1 MKLFPY
7 GHATHPQWQM
17 AAGLVLAQ
25 LRAYMAL
32 PAYASSPTLAL
43 LYITD
48 HYAAHAQ
55 DILGYMSA
63 ELPEVT
69 DWSGTVGVG
78 IASNNVEYFDEPA
91 LAVMLCELPHD
102 QYRVFSGV
110 SPLPPAASG
119 RFTAHTALVHAD
131 ASTPDVAE
139 LISEMAER
147 CESGYVFGGLASSR
161 STTVQFALSGHGNV
175 KGQGAASGVFS
186 GGLSGVAFSR
196 FESDSSRGPAGG
208 MTLMSRVT
216 QGCQPTSGNHQ
227 ITAVEGNVVTGLDGM
242 PALDLMLADL
252 NLSLD
257 QPREAL
263 AKVRNTLVGLS
274 HPADALNDA
283 MPGSG
288 GRGRGQFAS
297 DVLVRHIIGLDPSRK
312 GIAIADTPV
321 VGMTLAFCERNR
333 EAARSDLI
341 RVCAEIRE
349 ELEPE
354 ELTIEVARALS
365 ASEAESAPHAA
376 RRIAGAIYVSCSGR
390 GGPHFGAPSAELQI
404 VRRALGDVPLVGFFA
419 GGEIARHHLYG
430 YTGVLTVFT
439 AAD

>member
-32 PAYASSPTLAL
+32 PGYASAPTLAL

-48 HYAAHAQ
+48 HYAAQAQ
-55 DILGYMSA
+55 DILDYLSA
-63 ELPEVT
+63 ELPAVT

-110 SPLPPAASG
+110 SPLPPASLG
-119 RFTAHTALVHAD
+119 LFKAHTALVHAD
-131 ASTPDVAE
+131 AGTPDVAE
-139 LISEMAER
+139 LIDEMAQR
-147 CESGYVFGGLASSR
+147 TESGYVFGGLASSR
-161 STTVQFALSGHGNV
+161 SGTVQFALSGHGNV

-186 GGLSGVAFSR
+186 GGLSGVAFARDPS
-196 FESDSSRGPAGG
+196 GG
-208 MTLMSRVT
+208 MVLMSRVT
-216 QGCQPTSGNHQ
+216 QGCQPVSGNHE
-227 ITAVEGNVVTGLDGM
+227 ITACDGNVVTELDGQ
-242 PALDLMLADL
+242 PALDVMLEDL
-252 NLSLD
+252 DVSLD
-257 QPREAL
+257 EPREAL

-274 HPADALNDA
+274 HPED
-283 MPGSG
+283 MPSG
-288 GRGRGQFAS
+288 PRILHAGQFGS
-297 DVLVRHIIGLDPSRK
+297 EVLVRHLIGLDPARK
-312 GIAIADTPV
+312 GIAITDTPV
-321 VGMTLAFCERNR
+321 VGMALAFCERNR
-333 EAARSDLI
+333 EAARADLV

-354 ELTIEVARALS
+354 ELTLEIASALNLP
-365 ASEAESAPHAA
+365 EAESAPHAA

-439 AAD
+439 EMQES

>member
-25 LRAYMAL
+25 LRAQRAL
-32 PAYASSPTLAL
+32 PGYAHAPTLAL

-48 HYAAHAQ
+48 HYAVHAQ
-55 DILGYMSA
+55 DILDHLSA
-63 ELPEVT
+63 ELPDIT

-110 SPLPPAASG
+110 SPLPPASTG
-119 RFTAHTALVHAD
+119 RFKAHTALVHAD

-139 LISEMAER
+139 LIDELAQR
-147 CESGYVFGGLASSR
+147 TESGYVFGGLASSR
-161 STTVQFALSGHGNV
+161 SETVQFALSGHGNV
-175 KGQGAASGVFS
+175 KGQGAAGGVFH
-186 GGLSGVAFSR
+186 GGLSGVAFARDPS
-196 FESDSSRGPAGG
+196 GG
-208 MTLMSRVT
+208 MALMSRVT
-216 QGCQPTSGNHQ
+216 QGCQPVSANHE
-227 ITAVEGNVVTGLDGM
+227 ITACESNVVTGLDGQ
-242 PALDLMLADL
+242 PALDVMLADL
-252 NLSLD
+252 NVSLD
-257 QPREAL
+257 RPREAL
-263 AKVRNTLVGLS
+263 LRVRSTLVGLS
-274 HPADALNDA
+274 RPEDALNDA
-283 MPGSG
+283 SPAQNY
-288 GRGRGQFAS
+288 RAGQFGAE
-297 DVLVRHIIGLDPSRK
+297 VMVRHLVGLDPARK
-312 GIAIADTPV
+312 GIAIADVPA
-321 VGMTLAFCERNR
+321 VGMKLAFCERNAQ
-333 EAARSDLI
+333 AARADLI

-354 ELTIEVARALS
+354 ELSLEVASALN
-365 ASEAESAPHAA
+365 ASEAESTPHAA

-430 YTGVLTVFT
+430 YTGVLTVF
-439 AAD
+439 AAVD